1 MKWRTSGGV
10 CGGRAYPEWGGGTRL
25 ARVLGADSW
34 GKGEDY
40 IWRAACREGLI
51 SQEEEEAH
59 SKAFHSSSLFDRGQ
73 PILRAWTD
81 SHGRSSQKPS
91 GCRRLTSPS
100 RPPAS
105 FGITKYKTHGKIHGR
120 KSTFIRRIAS
130 RALVTSFES
139 SCIKYCTRYPSGC
152 TPVGIP
158 QSASHN
164 HSRIPLLKQ
173 HLENPRSLTP
183 TPSSPLSQI
192 HFLGP
197 GFSPSRLPLSPLSAC
212 HMYHTLITY
221 RVLAYS
227 HTHTHDSQNSNR
239 LPTLWNLS
247 IHPIPP
253 YPSLSPHLPS
263 PSTVI
268 YTLYIYHNLSFTC
281 HTRE

>member
-1 MKWRTSGGV
+1 M
-10 CGGRAYPEWGGGTRL
+10 
-25 ARVLGADSW
+25 
-34 GKGEDY
+34 
-40 IWRAACREGLI
+40 
-51 SQEEEEAH
+51 QEAH

-139 SCIKYCTRYPSGC
+139 SCIKSCTRYPSGC

-173 HLENPRSLTP
+173 HLENLRSLT
-183 TPSSPLSQI
+183 
-192 HFLGP
+192 
-197 GFSPSRLPLSPLSAC
+197 LPLHLRSPRSIFSVPAFHHPVFLS
-212 HMYHTLITY
+212 L
-221 RVLAYS
+221 LF
-227 HTHTHDSQNSNR
+227 
-239 LPTLWNLS
+239 
-247 IHPIPP
+247 PP
-253 YPSLSPHLPS
+253 
-263 PSTVI
+263 VI
-268 YTLYIYHNLSFTC
+268 CTIL
-281 HTRE
+281 

>member
-1 MKWRTSGGV
+1 M
-10 CGGRAYPEWGGGTRL
+10 
-25 ARVLGADSW
+25 
-34 GKGEDY
+34 
-40 IWRAACREGLI
+40 
-51 SQEEEEAH
+51 QEAH

-81 SHGRSSQKPS
+81 SHGRSRQKPS
-91 GCRRLTSPS
+91 GCRRPTSPS

-239 LPTLWNLS
+239 LPTL
-247 IHPIPP
+247 
-253 YPSLSPHLPS
+253 
-263 PSTVI
+263 
-268 YTLYIYHNLSFTC
+268 
-281 HTRE
+281 